1 MTKNNNIPNLP
12 FDIIEYIND
21 IKEQE
26 EKLDEIEK
34 QQKIIKKE
42 LVEELVFLFQ
52 ECIDDEIKILP
63 SIFY

>member
-12 FDIIEYIND
+12 LDIIEYIND

-34 QQKIIKKE
+34 LYTDKIK
-42 LVEELVFLFQ
+42 
-52 ECIDDEIKILP
+52 
-63 SIFY
+63 